1 MAAREVILR
10 DDVPTLGRIG
20 DVVRVR
26 PGYARNYLFPRGLAV
41 AADRQT
47 LRQLEHQK
55 RVIAAKADRERKSS
69 EGLAAKLNGLPLI
82 LRAKAGEGGRLFGS
96 VTKMD
101 LERRL
106 ADIGHVIDR
115 RHIFLETPI
124 KVLGEFPVEVEIGLG
139 VRATIQVTVAAETE
153 TD

>member
-10 DDVPTLGRIG
+10 DDGPTLGRSG

-124 KVLGEFPVEVEIGLG
+124 KELGEFPVEVEIGHG
-139 VRATIQVTVAAETE
+139 VRATIQVTVEAETE

>member
-10 DDVPTLGRIG
+10 NDIPTLGRIG

-55 RVIAAKADRERKSS
+55 RVIAAKAERERKSS

-82 LRAKAGEGGRLFGS
+82 VRAKAGDGGRLFGS
-96 VTKMD
+96 VTNMD

-115 RHIFLETPI
+115 RQIFLETPI
-124 KVLGEFPVEVEIGLG
+124 KELGEYPVEVEIGHG
-139 VRATIQVTVAAETE
+139 VRATIQVTVEAES
-153 TD
+153 D

>member
-1 MAAREVILR
+1 
-10 DDVPTLGRIG
+10 
-20 DVVRVR
+20 
-26 PGYARNYLFPRGLAV
+26 LAV

-69 EGLAAKLNGLPLI
+69 ESMAAKLNGLPLI
-82 LRAKAGEGGRLFGS
+82 VRAKAGEGGRLFGS
-96 VTKMD
+96 VTNMD
-101 LERRL
+101 IERRL

-124 KVLGEFPVEVEIGLG
+124 KELGEYPIEVEIGHG
-139 VRATIQVTVAAETE
+139 VRATIQVTVEAES
-153 TD
+153 D

>member
-1 MAAREVILR
+1 MAVRQVILR
-10 DDVPTLGRIG
+10 DDIATLGRIG

-55 RVIAAKADRERKSS
+55 RVIAARADRERKSS
-69 EGLAAKLNGLPLI
+69 ESMAAKLNGLPLI
-82 LRAKAGEGGRLFGS
+82 VRAKAGEGGRLFGS
-96 VTKMD
+96 VTNMD
-101 LERRL
+101 IERRL
-106 ADIGHVIDR
+106 SDIGHVIDR

-124 KVLGEFPVEVEIGLG
+124 KELGEYPVEVEIGHG
-139 VRATIQVTVAAETE
+139 VRATIQVTVEPE
-153 TD
+153 SD

>member
-124 KVLGEFPVEVEIGLG
+124 KELGEFPVEVEIGHG
-139 VRATIQVTVAAETE
+139 VRATIQVTVEAETE